1 MQINVDLEQL
11 ISFLQK
17 VYIWSPK
24 DSYIRGEIQNFI
36 NQLKLAS
43 LSGYFLGLNSKA
55 LNSKLGA
62 SAW

>member
-36 NQLKLAS
+36 SQLKS
-43 LSGYFLGLNSKA
+43 HRPQ
-55 LNSKLGA
+55 
-62 SAW
+62 